1 MKRIRPLADDEYLNQ
16 IQSEKEKCGCE
27 EENPQPPVVDCNCK
41 PIDTDCPDCPPPPP
55 PPSPPSTDLVG
66 RVYAPTY
73 VSAYGIAVKHG
84 YIGTEE
90 EWIHS
95 IEGNHEHDK
104 LIHREYPD
112 SHPIEAISGLEDN
125 LITID
130 LDIEELD
137 TEVQK
142 KQDKMLPM
150 TALDVIA
157 ICV

>member
-16 IQSEKEKCGCE
+16 IQSEKEKDGCE
-27 EENPQPPVVDCNCK
+27 EKKPQPQVVDCNCK
-41 PIDTDCPDCPPPPP
+41 PIDTDCPDCPPQPP
-55 PPSPPSTDLVG
+55 PPSPPSTDLIG
-66 RVYAPTY
+66 RVY

-95 IEGNHEHDK
+95 LEANLEHDN